1 MLNFLTRKAVTF
13 ETRPFLG
20 QRVRATGIT
29 KKDECLEGRGGRG
42 RETTGY
48 RGTRSVPSRLGGGV
62 AIPAA

>member
-29 KKDECLEGRGGRG
+29 KNTSVRRGEAG
-42 RETTGY
+42 EAEKQQVTV
-48 RGTRSVPSRLGGGV
+48 VPEAFRLGSEE
-62 AIPAA
+62 A